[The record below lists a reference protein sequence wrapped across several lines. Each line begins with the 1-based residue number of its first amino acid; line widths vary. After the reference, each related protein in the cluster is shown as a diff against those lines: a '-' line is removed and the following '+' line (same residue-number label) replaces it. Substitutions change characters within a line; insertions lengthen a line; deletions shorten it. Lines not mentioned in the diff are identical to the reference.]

1 MILSVSL
8 IILICIISFIRL
20 GHKNIWQDF
29 YFNCDIVFICAY
41 LLWIVL
47 ESSVS
52 KKEMQK
58 GNKTHDFG
66 SCEIYAM
73 GQALTFLSA
82 LWFDSVWTR
91 PNLLHLLGFTLFLV
105 AASYRLWAI
114 RTLGRY
120 YSHIVREVEGHQIIT
135 AGPYRHI
142 RHPAYAGMI
151 FAHIGIVIYFFN
163 AITLLLFLLIF
174 LPAIL
179 FRIRIEE
186 KMLFTMDGY
195 SEFAKNRSRI
205 LPFLW

>member
-1 MILSVSL
+1 M
-8 IILICIISFIRL
+8 
-20 GHKNIWQDF
+20 
-29 YFNCDIVFICAY
+29 
-41 LLWIVL
+41 
-47 ESSVS
+47 E
-52 KKEMQK
+52 K

-66 SCEIYAM
+66 TCEIYAM

-91 PNLLHLLGFTLFLV
+91 PNLFHLTGFFVFL
-105 AASYRLWAI
+105 AGISYRLWAI

-120 YSHIVREVEGHQIIT
+120 YSHIVREVTDHKIIAT
-135 AGPYRHI
+135 GPYRHI

-151 FAHIGIVIYFFN
+151 FAHIGIVMYFFN
-163 AITLLLFLLIF
+163 PITLLLFLLIF

-186 KMLFTMDGY
+186 KMLFAMDGY
-195 SEFAKNRSRI
+195 SEFAKTRSRI